1 MRKKLFYII
10 LTVIIAVN
18 STFAS
23 GKKPFPKNDFG
34 LPFAGSNEIIGTY
47 CELRPNHFHGGL
59 DIRTGG
65 VIGRPV
71 LSVGDGYVSRINI
84 STIGYG
90 KAIYITHP
98 NGYTSVYAH
107 LSEFPASIQ
116 WFITKSQY
124 QNQQYEIE
132 IFPEADLIKVKRGET
147 IAYSGNSGAS
157 QGPHLHFEIREIAGL
172 FYL

>member
-1 MRKKLFYII
+1 MKYPLLYII
-10 LTVIIAVN
+10 LALILNAN
-18 STFAS
+18 NAFAED
-23 GKKPFPKNDFG
+23 KKPYPKNDFG
-34 LPFAGSNEIIGTY
+34 LPFDGSNEIIGTY

-107 LSEFPASIQ
+107 LS
-116 WFITKSQY
+116 
-124 QNQQYEIE
+124 
-132 IFPEADLIKVKRGET
+132 
-147 IAYSGNSGAS
+147 
-157 QGPHLHFEIREIAGL
+157 
-172 FYL
+172 